1 MLVPASPE
9 WGELDYA
16 AVMASRQHIKHLFGP
31 GDTWPPDD
39 LSMEEDI
46 ADLAWHWREFSTRRS
61 FAYHLLDPTGLSCL
75 DCLYLYPTASAA
87 HDAEAYLWTHISL
100 PRERAAQM
108 EDEVIAWIEGAWPF
122 TAIAWP
128 GRFIAFSAWSAA
140 GLPNYYA
147 STRAQQP
154 QSDVGD

>member
-75 DCLYLYPTASAA
+75 GCLYLYPTASAA

-100 PRERAAQM
+100 PSGPL
-108 EDEVIAWIEGAWPF
+108 DK
-122 TAIAWP
+122 
-128 GRFIAFSAWSAA
+128 
-140 GLPNYYA
+140 
-147 STRAQQP
+147 
-154 QSDVGD
+154 